1 VAKIKIP
8 PFFQFNNA
16 NSADQS
22 PANEIK
28 TFLNNDDG
36 KFLKAYKFYA
46 TVYQFADNFDIDP
59 LRSIA
64 IGTLEDFNRQTFY
77 DVRVRFYCQGISSS
91 TARRYRHQL
100 DRFFKNFAIAA
111 KLAFGTRRPQSHQLK
126 NVSKAAH
133 QHEGIRWPFVQFL
146 LYNPY
151 IITSD
156 NKELATK
163 LEADIPE
170 LMNDARFLI
179 ELESKP

>member
-1 VAKIKIP
+1 MKIP

-46 TVYQFADNFDIDP
+46 TVYQFADDFNIDP

-91 TARRYRHQL
+91 TARRYR
-100 DRFFKNFAIAA
+100 
-111 KLAFGTRRPQSHQLK
+111 HQLK